1 MSRVVAGLDIG
12 TNFIRVV
19 IAKVDA
25 DQKPEVIGISK
36 RPSPPEAFRQGGI
49 VNIDDVSRVVREAV
63 TEAEYEAGE
72 EVSEV
77 FTAIGGDR
85 VESRNER
92 GMCGVDTSERNRRLE
107 ITESTKQRAIKAAR
121 AINVA
126 IDRKIIH
133 IIPQEYVIDG
143 ISYRNPIGNI
153 GNRLEVSVH
162 LVSASQDAIA
172 TVEECILRSGY
183 FNGGITLKTLA
194 VANCVLNSDEME
206 LGCVLIDLGAGTT
219 DVMVLN
225 KGSPVFTASVPLGQN
240 LVTNDIAIIKNIP
253 FQQAEKIKVESGCCF
268 TELEGLEEEVVVPGV
283 GGKGPEL
290 TTKFEIAQIIESRM
304 TEIMKEVI
312 KEVVRNSGLHTLGG
326 GVILTGGG
334 ALMNGIID
342 LTQKLWH
349 TNSVR
354 VGCAGDYGFAK
365 NLSYR
370 DPDFATAMGI
380 VLRNK
385 TAKEPKKGRK
395 PGEDKEKKSIFGKI
409 GSGIKNLF

>member
-1 MSRVVAGLDIG
+1 
-12 TNFIRVV
+12 
-19 IAKVDA
+19 
-25 DQKPEVIGISK
+25 
-36 RPSPPEAFRQGGI
+36 EAI
-49 VNIDDVSRVVREAV
+49 

-92 GMCGVDTSERNRRLE
+92 GMCGVDTSEKNRRLE
-107 ITESTKQRAIKAAR
+107 ITESTKQRAIKVAR

-172 TVEECILRSGY
+172 TIEECVLRSGY
-183 FNGGITLKTLA
+183 YNGGITLKTLA
-194 VANCVLNSDEME
+194 VATCVLNSDEME
-206 LGCVLIDLGAGTT
+206 MGCVLIDLGAGTT
-219 DVMVLN
+219 DIMVLN
-225 KGSPVFTASVPLGQN
+225 KGAPVFTASVPLGQN
-240 LVTNDIAIIKNIP
+240 LVTNDIAIIKGIP
-253 FQQAEKIKVESGCCF
+253 FQQAERIKVESGCCF
-268 TELEGLEEEVVVPGV
+268 TELDGLEEEVVVPGV

-312 KEVVRNSGLHTLGG
+312 RAVKNSGLVTLSGG
-326 GVILTGGG
+326 IILTGGG
-334 ALMNGIID
+334 ALMNGIVD
-342 LTQKLWH
+342 LTQKMWH
-349 TNSVR
+349 TNAVR
-354 VGCAGDYGFAK
+354 TGCAGDYGFAR

-370 DPDFATAMGI
+370 NPDFATAMGI
-380 VLRNK
+380 VIRNK
-385 TAKEPKKGRK
+385 AAKEPKKGRK
-395 PGEDKEKKSIFGKI
+395 NGEENEKKSLLGRFCTGF
-409 GSGIKNLF
+409 KNLF